1 MFFKHILRKVK
12 MIEIM
17 GKTMV
22 TWVSGI
28 EEYSFFC
35 LLNKLLCS
43 LNSFII
49 INSVLRFL
57 EIL

>member
-1 MFFKHILRKVK
+1 MFFKHMLRKVK
-12 MIEIM
+12 HIEIM

-28 EEYSFFC
+28 IEYSFFC
-35 LLNKLLCS
+35 LLNNLLCS